1 MPLTLLE
8 QSNHLID
15 ENRRRIEDLR
25 AALAA
30 APADASDTALRL
42 RVLVQMELSL
52 ACLERHRDELAA
64 RVAKRALE
72 GQDA

>member
-1 MPLTLLE
+1 MPVTLLE

-25 AALAA
+25 ATLAA
-30 APADASDTALRL
+30 APPDSHDAVLRL
-42 RVLVQMELSL
+42 RVLAQMELSL

-64 RVAKRALE
+64 RVAKRALD
-72 GQDA
+72 GQEA